1 MNKTSHTSF
10 FALLCLD
17 EVMSCSDVIEE
28 KDISLFVCLLG
39 IAVKQSVCVCVD
51 NQSPAWVRVKNSGLQ
66 NTVAGDVG
74 GDSTHLMVVRQR
86 HCPYF

>member
-17 EVMSCSDVIEE
+17 EVMSCCDVIEE
-28 KDISLFVCLLG
+28 KDMFVCLSSWHRSET
-39 IAVKQSVCVCVD
+39 KCVCVD

-74 GDSTHLMVVRQR
+74 GDFTHLMVVRQR